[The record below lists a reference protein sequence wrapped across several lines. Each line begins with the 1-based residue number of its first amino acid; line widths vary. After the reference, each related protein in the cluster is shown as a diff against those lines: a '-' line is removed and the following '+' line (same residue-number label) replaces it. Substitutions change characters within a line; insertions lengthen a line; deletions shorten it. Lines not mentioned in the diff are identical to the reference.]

1 MQIAAK
7 QPVDLVGLQ
16 RTRKAVLLGGILLCI
31 GFLLFGTSSWPGG
44 TFMHET
50 IEWIGI
56 MLILIAIVGR
66 TWCALYIG
74 GRKAQVLTDSG
85 PYSICRN
92 PLYVFS
98 ILGGAGTGAQLGSI
112 VMALVAGLTTWFV
125 FLLVV
130 RKEEEALVTL
140 LGPAYEAYVQRVPR
154 FIPNFSLWRDVES
167 ITVRPSL
174 IVMTFLDALVFSLS
188 IPLAEG
194 IEYLH
199 EQGFLLAL
207 VQLP

>member
-7 QPVDLVGLQ
+7 QSIDLVALQ
-16 RTRKAVLLGGILLCI
+16 RTRKAVLLVGILLCI
-31 GFLLFGTSSWPGG
+31 GFMLFGTSSWPGG
-44 TFMHET
+44 TTVHET
-50 IEWIGI
+50 IEWAGI
-56 MLILIAIVGR
+56 VLILIAIVGR

-74 GRKAQVLTDSG
+74 GRKAQVLTDTG

-98 ILGGAGTGAQLGSI
+98 ILGAVGTGAQLGSM
-112 VMALVAGLTTWFV
+112 VMALVGGLMAWFV

-154 FIPNFSLWRDVES
+154 FFPDFSLWRDVES

-199 EQGFLLAL
+199 EQGILLAL

>member
-7 QPVDLVGLQ
+7 RSVDLVALQ
-16 RTRKAVLLGGILLCI
+16 RTRKAVLLVAILLGV
-31 GFLLFGTSSWPGG
+31 GFLLFGTSTWQSG

-50 IEWIGI
+50 IEWVGI
-56 MLILIAIVGR
+56 VLITIAIIGR

-74 GRKAQVLTDSG
+74 GRKAQVLADTG

-98 ILGGAGTGAQLGSI
+98 ILGGAGVGAQLGSM
-112 VMALVAGLTTWFV
+112 VMTLVGGLMAWFV

-130 RKEEEALVTL
+130 RKEEEALATL

-154 FIPNFSLWRDVES
+154 FLPDFSLWRDVDNL
-167 ITVRPSL
+167 TVRPSL
-174 IVMTFLDALVFSLS
+174 IVMTFLDALVFLLS

-199 EQGFLLAL
+199 DKGILLAL